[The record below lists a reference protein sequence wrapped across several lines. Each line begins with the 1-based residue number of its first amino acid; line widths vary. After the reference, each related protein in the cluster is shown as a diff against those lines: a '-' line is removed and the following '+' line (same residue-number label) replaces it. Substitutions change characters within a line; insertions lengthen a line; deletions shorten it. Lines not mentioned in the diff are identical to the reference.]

1 MEVPV
6 PYSQIEN
13 AYAVNR
19 WDTNQKFYIR
29 IVVSDGS
36 VLLQVKIFFHS
47 LFWILPIF
55 FFKNITTATK
65 QMGT

>member
-1 MEVPV
+1 MEVPL

-29 IVVSDGS
+29 IVVVDGS
-36 VLLQVKIFFHS
+36 VLLQVDFSIFTH
-47 LFWILPIF
+47 
-55 FFKNITTATK
+55 
-65 QMGT
+65 